1 MRPEFS
7 RPLAVERIGPAGT
20 EMTIDADA
28 EERQALARR
37 FDIPALHALSAHFVA
52 TPWRRGGVA
61 LRGQVSAEVEQ
72 LSVVSLEPVRSLI
85 AEQVVRYFQ
94 ADMAPGHNPAVLG
107 VEALEDEE
115 PEVISGGAIDLGE
128 IAAEELALA
137 LDPYP
142 RRPGEVFREETGQES
157 DDRPPDSPFAVLSRL
172 KEQ

>member
-1 MRPEFS
+1 MLPEFS
-7 RPLAVERIGPAGT
+7 RPLAVERIGPTGA
-20 EMTIDADA
+20 EMTIEADA

-37 FDIPALHALSAHFVA
+37 FAIPAIHALSATFVA
-52 TPWRRGGVA
+52 TPWRRGGVV
-61 LRGQVSAEVEQ
+61 LRGEISAEVEQ
-72 LSVVSLEPVRSLI
+72 LSVVSLEPVRSVI
-85 AEQVVRYFQ
+85 EESVVRYFQ
-94 ADMAPGHNPAVLG
+94 SDLAPGHNPAVLG

-142 RRPGEVFREETGQES
+142 RGPGEVFRNETGQGSE
-157 DDRPPDSPFAVLSRL
+157 DRRPDSPFAVLSRL